1 MRYDAPTAKGF
12 ARGRISL
19 SDSERMKFLH
29 FFIEKLFKAEKIQD
43 LMGEIKI

>member
-19 SDSERMKFLH
+19 SESERMKLVRYFV
-29 FFIEKLFKAEKIQD
+29 EELFRVEKIQD